1 MNFKIAN
8 GILTWTDGSCKPAE
22 DEHLMMWEK
31 IEALQAQL
39 DADKWISVDD
49 RLPEYDTN
57 DNWEYLVY
65 DTLNNKVNHDYW
77 ICSSDGGQ
85 PFWNHYGSHVTH
97 WQPLPEPPAQE
108 PT

>member
-31 IEALQAQL
+31 IKELQAEVERLKSEQR
-39 DADKWISVDD
+39 WIPVSK
-49 RLPEYDTN
+49 RLPKPYESVLAWVGGGLEILFIETRLDGSN
-57 DNWEYLVY
+57 PRW
-65 DTLNNKVNHDYW
+65 NKVF
-77 ICSSDGGQ
+77 SSD
-85 PFWNHYGSHVTH
+85 PTH
-97 WQPLPEPPAQE
+97 WMPLPEPPAQE